1 MKSPEE
7 ILNIVGKALD
17 YQFESYSWFDM
28 IDDIM
33 DLTKEEKDYAKEE
46 ISYKA
51 YRG

>member
-1 MKSPEE
+1 MKTPEE
-7 ILNIVGKALD
+7 ILNIVGKSLD

-33 DLTKEEKDYAKEE
+33 DLTEEEKDFAKEN

-51 YRG
+51 YMD